1 MSRSISA
8 AAGLLLAAILIL
20 PAAHAAEFDDTGE
33 PVLGP
38 VGAPVRVLFF
48 YDFQCPHCA
57 RTAPV
62 LMGVVRQYGD
72 LVRLV
77 AVNVPSPGHPLAEP
91 AAEFALTSMDAGKFW
106 PAFDALFANQSRLSG
121 ELFAALGKE
130 LGLDPKRVAANL
142 EGHAHRDRLKS
153 DFYRAID
160 LGINA
165 TPTVFVGDVELVGFH
180 DADAFRYAINEALKA
195 NGVRSPVP
203 DVARP
208 AEKAP
213 VAAGVPEKMIYPVH
227 VMAPVD
233 SKRKVNVGDKA
244 PDFTLPT
251 IAGKE
256 VRLSAYRGAR
266 NVVLSFVPAAWTPV
280 CSAQWPEYNENKAV
294 FEKADAVVIGI
305 SVDNLPTLYAWTGE
319 MGPLWFPVASDFYPH
334 GAAAQKYGILRGGG
348 VTERAVI
355 LIDKAGIIRYI
366 DVHDINT
373 KPDFDTLRAELAKLT
388 VK

>member
-8 AAGLLLAAILIL
+8 VAALLLGALLIL
-20 PAAHAAEFDDTGE
+20 PSARGAEFDDSGE
-33 PVLGP
+33 PAVGP
-38 VGAPVRVLFF
+38 AGAPVRVLMF
-48 YDFQCPHCA
+48 YDFQCPHCG

-62 LMGVVRQYGD
+62 LLGVVRQYGD

-91 AAEFALTSMDAGKFW
+91 AAELAWTAMDAGKFW

-121 ELFAALGKE
+121 EYLAALGKE
-130 LGLDPKRVAANL
+130 LGLDPKRVTANL
-142 EGHAHRDRLKS
+142 EGHAHRDRLKR

-165 TPTVFVGDVELVGFH
+165 TPTVFVGDAAIVGFH

-195 NGVRSPVP
+195 RGLNSPVP

-208 AEKAP
+208 AEKP
-213 VAAGVPEKMIYPVH
+213 SAAGVPEKMIYPVQA
-227 VMAPVD
+227 MAPVD
-233 SKRKVNVGDKA
+233 SKLKVKVGDKA
-244 PDFTLPT
+244 PDFALPT
-251 IAGKE
+251 LAGKE
-256 VRLSAYRGAR
+256 VRLSAYRGAK

-294 FEKADAVVIGI
+294 FEKADALVIGI

-319 MGPLWFPVASDFYPH
+319 MGPLWFSVASDFYPH
-334 GAAAQKYGILRGGG
+334 GAAARKFGLLRGSG

-366 DVHDINT
+366 DVHDVNT
-373 KPDFDTLRAELAKLT
+373 KPDFETLRAELAKLAAN
-388 VK
+388 